1 MWYDK
6 WVKWI
11 IVILSVA
18 IFILGL
24 HGLYATFDKLDALNT
39 LTIGTSGELFFSI
52 RIAVAKKLI
61 NWMTTEAF
69 QSIFMPAVFTILG
82 VVLFANRNKRIRI

>member
-18 IFILGL
+18 ILILGL
-24 HGLYATFDKLDALNT
+24 HGLYATFDKLDALNA

-52 RIAVAKKLI
+52 KIAVAKKSEMLVAGPLTALV
-61 NWMTTEAF
+61 NSTSASPSRSM
-69 QSIFMPAVFTILG
+69 
-82 VVLFANRNKRIRI
+82 NRLSLSPNCL